1 MLDSLSEIRLLAQSS
16 LRYRR
21 QILALKHYFARHG
34 ATVLLL
40 DDLTT
45 DTLDKTVHSVAHGV
59 IRLEELAPD
68 YGAERRRLR
77 VIKYRG
83 QRFRGGYHD
92 FIIETGGV
100 QVFPRLVS
108 AEHRDEVRARAAD
121 QRQSPELDALLGGGI
136 ERGSS
141 TLVLGPAGTGKSLL
155 DAALRRRSAVERG
168 EKAALFIFDEE
179 LGLLFDR
186 AKGLGIDL
194 AGAGRQRQ
202 SARSSRSTRPSCRP
216 ASSPSASAAASTT
229 TARGPS

>member
-45 DTLDKTVHSVAHGV
+45 EALDKTVHSVAHGV

-83 QRFRGGYHD
+83 QALPRRL
-92 FIIETGGV
+92 
-100 QVFPRLVS
+100 PRL
-108 AEHRDEVRARAAD
+108 HHQDRR
-121 QRQSPELDALLGGGI
+121 
-136 ERGSS
+136 
-141 TLVLGPAGTGKSLL
+141 
-155 DAALRRRSAVERG
+155 RRRSSRAWSRPSTARDFDAQQIC
-168 EKAALFIFDEE
+168 AA
-179 LGLLFDR
+179 
-186 AKGLGIDL
+186 A
-194 AGAGRQRQ
+194 
-202 SARSSRSTRPSCRP
+202 SPTSTRC
-216 ASSPSASAAASTT
+216 SAAASSG
-229 TARGPS
+229 ARAR